1 MTICEKTKTINNKIE
16 QNRAQYYLDRKT
28 AKISALSLGNISKFE
43 FLIGKDVLPKK
54 IC

>member
-1 MTICEKTKTINNKIE
+1 MTISEKTKTINNKME
-16 QNRAQYYLDRKT
+16 QNKAQYYLDRKT
-28 AKISALSLGNISKFE
+28 AKISVLSSENISKFE